1 LSSRQAP
8 ASGLPGTLL
17 TPLDGITLQT
27 KIAANA
33 HAMKRWLGK
42 SEVVLG
48 NHSDRLNAINIFPVA
63 DGDTGTNLYLTV
75 RAAVSALEGTAT
87 DTAET
92 GNDVGA
98 VLSRAGQAAMEQ
110 ARGNS
115 GTLFAVFLCAAAEPL
130 AGKSRLSAPLLATA
144 LNRAQIR
151 AWSAL
156 SEPVAG
162 TMLSVLEAAAH
173 AAQAVDAAHNSD
185 DSNHAL
191 GLSLDAVVEA
201 AFQAVVRTED
211 ELAQLHE
218 AHVVDAGGVGMLLV
232 LDCLRSA
239 VLGEALQDELLDG
252 LHGYKLQDPHIHEH
266 MPADDGVEVM
276 CTISLSPLNAAILRQ
291 RLDEMGDSVIMSQ
304 VGNAPGPDDDDDLT
318 AEPSYRWRVHVH
330 VPDPEPAVALI
341 RSLGEPTDIAVS
353 QLALP
358 RDNGQEAATRE
369 SAGKQAPG
377 IQAPGITGQTRHDH

>member
-1 LSSRQAP
+1 M
-8 ASGLPGTLL
+8 LL

-42 SEVVLG
+42 AEVVLG

-75 RAAVSALEGTAT
+75 RAAVSALDEPAVAASESGH
-87 DTAET
+87 
-92 GNDVGA
+92 DVGA
-98 VLSRAGQAAMEQ
+98 VLSKAGQAAMEQ

-115 GTLFAVFLCAAAEPL
+115 GTLFAVFLCAVAEPL
-130 AGKSRLSAPLLATA
+130 AGKTRLSAPLLATA

-173 AAQAVDAAHNSD
+173 AAQRVDAEQDGD

-201 AFQAVVRTED
+201 AYQAVLRTED
-211 ELAQLHE
+211 ELAQLQE

-239 VLGEALQDELLDG
+239 VLGEELQDEMLDN

-304 VGNAPGPDDDDDLT
+304 VGGARNDDDDDEESPME
-318 AEPSYRWRVHVH
+318 ASYRWRVHVH
-330 VPDPEPAVALI
+330 VPDPAPAVELI
-341 RSLGEPTDIAVS
+341 RSLGEPSDIAVS

-358 RDNGQEAATRE
+358 RHDSDQ
-369 SAGKQAPG
+369 P
-377 IQAPGITGQTRHDH
+377 RHDY

>member
-1 LSSRQAP
+1 M
-8 ASGLPGTLL
+8 ASGFPGKLL
-17 TPLDGITLQT
+17 TLLDGITLQT

-42 SEVVLG
+42 AEVVLG

-75 RAAVSALEGTAT
+75 RAAVAALGETAT
-87 DTAET
+87 DAAET

-98 VLSRAGQAAMEQ
+98 LLSRAGQAAMEQ

-130 AGKSRLSAPLLATA
+130 VGKSRLSAPLLATA

-173 AAQAVDAAHNSD
+173 AAQDVDATQSGD

-191 GLSLDAVVEA
+191 GLSLDAVVDA
-201 AFQAVVRTED
+201 AYQAVVRTED

-218 AHVVDAGGVGMLLV
+218 ARVVDAGGVGMLLV

-239 VLGEALQDELLDG
+239 VLGEELQDELLDG
-252 LHGYKLQDPHIHEH
+252 LHGYKLQDPHIHER

-291 RLDEMGDSVIMSQ
+291 RLDEMGESVIMSQ
-304 VGNAPGPDDDDDLT
+304 VGGAQGSDDDDD
-318 AEPSYRWRVHVH
+318 ESNVEVSYRWRVHVH

-353 QLALP
+353 QLAVP
-358 RDNGQEAATRE
+358 RENGQEPATWE
-369 SAGKQAPG
+369 SSGSESGSSNEAFNVPG
-377 IQAPGITGQTRHDH
+377 QSRHEF

>member
-1 LSSRQAP
+1 V
-8 ASGLPGTLL
+8 ASGFPGKLL

-42 SEVVLG
+42 AEVVLG

-75 RAAVSALEGTAT
+75 RAAAAALGGTAT
-87 DTAET
+87 DATET
-92 GNDVGA
+92 GNDVGSL
-98 VLSRAGQAAMEQ
+98 LSRAGQAAMEQ

-130 AGKSRLSAPLLATA
+130 VGKSRLSAPLLATA

-173 AAQAVDAAHNSD
+173 AAQAADASQSGD

-201 AFQAVVRTED
+201 AYQAVVRTED

-218 AHVVDAGGVGMLLV
+218 ARVVDAGGVGMLLV
-232 LDCLRSA
+232 LDCLRAA
-239 VLGEALQDELLDG
+239 VLGEELQDEMLDG
-252 LHGYKLQDPHIHEH
+252 LHGYQLQDPHIHEH

-276 CTISLSPLNAAILRQ
+276 CTINLSPLNAAILRQ
-291 RLDEMGDSVIMSQ
+291 RLDEMGESVIMSQ
-304 VGNAPGPDDDDDLT
+304 VGGAQGNDDDDD
-318 AEPSYRWRVHVH
+318 EPSVEVSYRWRVHVH

-353 QLALP
+353 QLAIP
-358 RDNGQEAATRE
+358 RDNGQQPATQETSGSESGSINEAFNV
-369 SAGKQAPG
+369 PG
-377 IQAPGITGQTRHDH
+377 PSRHEF

>member
-1 LSSRQAP
+1 
-8 ASGLPGTLL
+8 
-17 TPLDGITLQT
+17 
-27 KIAANA
+27 
-33 HAMKRWLGK
+33 MKRWLGK
-42 SEVVLG
+42 AEVVLG

-75 RAAVSALEGTAT
+75 RAAVSALDGPAPDST
-87 DTAET
+87 ET
-92 GNDVGA
+92 GSDVGA

-162 TMLSVLEAAAH
+162 TMLSVLEAASD
-173 AAQAVDAAHNSD
+173 AAQAVDASQNSD

-191 GLSLDAVVEA
+191 GLALDAVVEA

-211 ELAQLHE
+211 ELAQLQE

-232 LDCLRSA
+232 LDCLRAA
-239 VLGEALQDELLDG
+239 VLGEELQDELLDG

-276 CTISLSPLNAAILRQ
+276 CTINLSPLNAAILRQ

-304 VGNAPGPDDDDDLT
+304 VGGARGQDDDDDEST
-318 AEPSYRWRVHVH
+318 VEASYRWRVHVH
-330 VPDPEPAVALI
+330 VPDPDPAVALI

-358 RDNGQEAATRE
+358 RGDDQDPASQEP
-369 SAGKQAPG
+369 SV
-377 IQAPGITGQTRHDH
+377 TGQSRHDY

>member
-1 LSSRQAP
+1 
-8 ASGLPGTLL
+8 
-17 TPLDGITLQT
+17 
-27 KIAANA
+27 
-33 HAMKRWLGK
+33 MKRWLSK
-42 SEVVLG
+42 TEVVLG

-63 DGDTGTNLYLTV
+63 DGDTGTNLYLTA
-75 RAAVSALEGTAT
+75 RAAVSAVGGSSPEP
-87 DTAET
+87 AES

-98 VLSRAGQAAMEQ
+98 VLARAGQAAIEQ

-130 AGKSRLSAPLLATA
+130 VGKTRLSAPLLATA

-156 SEPVAG
+156 SEPVSG
-162 TMLSVLEAAAH
+162 TMLSVLEAAAR
-173 AAQAVDAAHNSD
+173 AAQAVDASQNGD

-191 GLSLDAVVEA
+191 GLALDAVVDA
-201 AFQAVVRTED
+201 ALQAVVRTED
-211 ELAQLHE
+211 QLAPLHE

-239 VLGEALQDELLDG
+239 VLGEELQDELLDG
-252 LHGYKLQDPHIHEH
+252 LHGYHLQDPHIHEH

-276 CTISLSPLNAAILRQ
+276 CTISLSPLDAAILRQ

-304 VGNAPGPDDDDDLT
+304 VGGTAADDDDDEPA
-318 AEPSYRWRVHVH
+318 AEASYRWRVHVH
-330 VPDPEPAVALI
+330 VPEAEPAVALI

-353 QLALP
+353 QLAVS
-358 RDNGQEAATRE
+358 
-369 SAGKQAPG
+369 SADSGSEVINPVPHGTIPG
-377 IQAPGITGQTRHDH
+377 PSRHEH

>member
-1 LSSRQAP
+1 M
-8 ASGLPGTLL
+8 LL

-42 SEVVLG
+42 AEVVLG

-75 RAAVSALEGTAT
+75 RAAASVFDESEAPDA
-87 DTAET
+87 AH
-92 GNDVGA
+92 DVGA
-98 VLSRAGQAAMEQ
+98 VLSKAGQAAMEQ

-130 AGKSRLSAPLLATA
+130 AGKRRLSAPLLATA

-173 AAQAVDAAHNSD
+173 AAQRVDAEQDGD

-191 GLSLDAVVEA
+191 GLSLDAVVDA
-201 AFQAVVRTED
+201 AYQAVLRTED
-211 ELAQLHE
+211 ELVQLQE

-239 VLGEALQDELLDG
+239 VLGEELQDELLDD

-304 VGNAPGPDDDDDLT
+304 VGGAQANDDDEESTLE
-318 AEPSYRWRVHVH
+318 ASYRWRVHVH
-330 VPDPEPAVALI
+330 VPDPAPAVELI
-341 RSLGEPTDIAVS
+341 RSLGDPTDIAVS

-358 RDNGQEAATRE
+358 RHDTDQ
-369 SAGKQAPG
+369 P
-377 IQAPGITGQTRHDH
+377 RHDY

>member
-1 LSSRQAP
+1 MP
-8 ASGLPGTLL
+8 DKLL
-17 TPLDGITLQT
+17 TPWDGIILQT

-42 SEVVLG
+42 TEVVLG

-75 RAAVSALEGTAT
+75 RAAVSALGGNAP
-87 DTAET
+87 DTTET

-98 VLSRAGQAAMEQ
+98 LLSRAGQAAMEQ

-156 SEPVAG
+156 SEPVSG
-162 TMLSVLEAAAH
+162 TMLSVLEAAAR
-173 AAQAVDAAHNSD
+173 AAQAVDSSQNGD

-191 GLSLDAVVEA
+191 GLALDAVVEA

-211 ELAQLHE
+211 ELAPLHE

-239 VLGEALQDELLDG
+239 VLGEELQDELLDG
-252 LHGYKLQDPHIHEH
+252 LHGYQLQDPHIHQH

-276 CTISLSPLNAAILRQ
+276 CTINLSPLDAAVLRQ

-304 VGNAPGPDDDDDLT
+304 VGGAAAHDRDDDDES
-318 AEPSYRWRVHVH
+318 AVEASYRWRVHVH

-353 QLALP
+353 QLAAP
-358 RDNGQEAATRE
+358 RDSAEKSPNQATMETAEPSHVPGQ
-369 SAGKQAPG
+369 P
-377 IQAPGITGQTRHDH
+377 RHDY

>member
-1 LSSRQAP
+1 
-8 ASGLPGTLL
+8 
-17 TPLDGITLQT
+17 
-27 KIAANA
+27 
-33 HAMKRWLGK
+33 MKRWLGK
-42 SEVVLG
+42 AEVVLG

-75 RAAVSALEGTAT
+75 RAAVAALGETAT
-87 DTAET
+87 DAAET

-98 VLSRAGQAAMEQ
+98 LLSRAGQAAMEQ

-130 AGKSRLSAPLLATA
+130 VGKSRLSAPLLATA

-173 AAQAVDAAHNSD
+173 AAQDVDATQSGD

-191 GLSLDAVVEA
+191 GLSLDAVVDA
-201 AFQAVVRTED
+201 AYQAVVRTED

-218 AHVVDAGGVGMLLV
+218 ARVVDAGGVGMLLV

-239 VLGEALQDELLDG
+239 VLGEELQDELLDG
-252 LHGYKLQDPHIHEH
+252 LHGYKLQDPHIHER

-291 RLDEMGDSVIMSQ
+291 RLDEMGESVIMSQ
-304 VGNAPGPDDDDDLT
+304 VGGAQGSDDDDD
-318 AEPSYRWRVHVH
+318 ESNVEVSYRWRVHVH

-353 QLALP
+353 QLAVP
-358 RDNGQEAATRE
+358 RENGQEPATWE
-369 SAGKQAPG
+369 SSGSESGSSNEAFNVPG
-377 IQAPGITGQTRHDH
+377 QSRHEF